1 MTLLDK
7 AKVAAEKAAA
17 RGKQGV
23 AQGQAKI
30 DAIQTKRKADALL
43 RDLGGAYYAESRHGG
58 GHDAVESALQ
68 ALDAHEKEHGA
79 VDTGAD
85 EPAGDTES

>member
-1 MTLLDK
+1 MTLVDK

-23 AQGQAKI
+23 AQGQAKLE
-30 DAIQTKRKADALL
+30 AIQAKRKADALL

-58 GHDAVESALQ
+58 GHDSVESALK
-68 ALDAHEKEHGA
+68 ALDAHEQEHGA
-79 VDTGAD
+79 VDTGAG
-85 EPAGDTES
+85 EPADDTQD